1 MRYCLKANEF
11 DSEREYPLKD
21 FAAIFN
27 INETICADLN
37 VIYGAVNLE
46 DAEFA
51 REEFR
56 EKWDR
61 QYTTHGSEVQPLEF
75 SGGVTSL
82 STMLGCG
89 DRDASTWWEGFTFA
103 TLYV

>member
-37 VIYGAVNLE
+37 EIYGAVNLE

-51 REEFR
+51 RE
-56 EKWDR
+56 
-61 QYTTHGSEVQPLEF
+61 
-75 SGGVTSL
+75 
-82 STMLGCG
+82 
-89 DRDASTWWEGFTFA
+89 
-103 TLYV
+103 